1 MLLMLLLLLLL
12 LLRVRCC
19 CLVGGQLL
27 SGLAV
32 SLHPRVVED
41 LVEIGSVLR
50 TKRQQ
55 PLDQGAGICGEGGGG
70 NTYL

>member
-1 MLLMLLLLLLL
+1 MLLH
-12 LLRVRCC
+12 VRCC
-19 CLVGGQLL
+19 CLFSGQGLL

-41 LVEIGSVLR
+41 LIKIGSVLR

-55 PLDQGAGICGEGGGG
+55 PLDQGAGLCGEGGGG